1 MVTREKETPR
11 IRPRLRRQRSDT
23 TKTPGGGTLLQR
35 LQRVAN
41 GPRRHPSTW
50 RGTYVAAPP
59 AHAQHVVVKGSV
71 LRRGSTGHRSLKG
84 ALHMQLD
91 YLQREGVELDQAR
104 GHLYGP
110 QGPAQ
115 ADALLDRATRD
126 SHHFQFV
133 VSPEHGADLDL
144 TAFTR
149 GLLGRMEADLDT
161 RLDWV
166 AVNHHDTDHPHV
178 HLIIR
183 GVDEDGQRLYIR
195 NDYLR
200 DGIRFQAQDLATREL
215 GWRQE
220 LTHEHA
226 LTPTHALSPAHTPN
240 RGTDIGRNDDL
251 GIGF

>member
-1 MVTREKETPR
+1 
-11 IRPRLRRQRSDT
+11 
-23 TKTPGGGTLLQR
+23 
-35 LQRVAN
+35 
-41 GPRRHPSTW
+41 
-50 RGTYVAAPP
+50 
-59 AHAQHVVVKGSV
+59 
-71 LRRGSTGHRSLKG
+71 
-84 ALHMQLD
+84 
-91 YLQREGVELDQAR
+91 
-104 GHLYGP
+104 
-110 QGPAQ
+110 
-115 ADALLDRATRD
+115 
-126 SHHFQFV
+126 
-133 VSPEHGADLDL
+133 
-144 TAFTR
+144 
-149 GLLGRMEADLDT
+149 LLGRMEADLDT

-240 RGTDIGRNDDL
+240 RGTDIGRHDDL